1 MQMKEKERK
10 GIRMRVLLGLLL
22 LLAFLGGCKKKE
34 TEETKNDEN
43 SYRIY
48 YLNKDETATKTVSYR
63 PKAEDTDAL
72 IRELLEQ
79 LGEAPE
85 DASLQATLT
94 KTIFVTDYALESGQ
108 LTLHFDSAYKD
119 MSGIREIL
127 CRSAVVRTLCQIPD
141 VEYVSFLIADSPL
154 MDSDKNPIGQMNAD
168 SFVENTGD
176 AINEETVTALTLY
189 FANKTGDKLVKEKV
203 NVTGS
208 SNISVEKLVVESLIR
223 GPVSKD
229 TDYPTL
235 PSGTKILSIS
245 TKDGICYVN
254 LNSGF
259 LEQGYNVTEAVT
271 IYSLVDSLTELSGI
285 SKVQILVNGET
296 NLVYKESMRLD
307 TIYERNLDIIQ
318 QE

>member
-1 MQMKEKERK
+1 MKERGKK
-10 GIRMRVLLGLLL
+10 KIRLCGVLSLLL
-22 LLAFLGGCKKKE
+22 FLTLFSGCKKKE
-34 TEETKNDEN
+34 KTESKTDEGG
-43 SYRIY
+43 YQIY
-48 YLNKDETATKTVSYR
+48 YLNKDETATATVSYQ
-63 PKAEDTDAL
+63 PKAKDTDTL
-72 IRELLEQ
+72 IQELLEK
-79 LGEAPE
+79 LAETPEGGSMEAV
-85 DASLQATLT
+85 LT
-94 KTIFVTDYALESGQ
+94 DSIFVTDYALESGQ
-108 LTLHFDSAYKD
+108 LSLHFDPAYKD
-119 MSGIREIL
+119 MNGIREIL

-141 VEYVSFLIADSPL
+141 VEYVSFLIGDSPL
-154 MDSDKNPIGQMNAD
+154 MDSEKNPVGQMNAD

-176 AINEETVTALTLY
+176 AINEETVTTLTLY

-254 LNSGF
+254 LNEGF

-271 IYSLVDSLTELSGI
+271 IYSIVDSLTELSGI
-285 SKVQILVNGET
+285 VKVQILVNGET

-307 TIYERNLDIIQ
+307 TIYERNLDIIE

>member
-1 MQMKEKERK
+1 M
-10 GIRMRVLLGLLL
+10 L
-22 LLAFLGGCKKKE
+22 C
-34 TEETKNDEN
+34 
-43 SYRIY
+43 
-48 YLNKDETATKTVSYR
+48 
-63 PKAEDTDAL
+63 
-72 IRELLEQ
+72 LLEK
-79 LGEAPE
+79 LAETPEGGSMEAV
-85 DASLQATLT
+85 LT
-94 KTIFVTDYALESGQ
+94 DSIFVTDYALESGQ
-108 LTLHFDSAYKD
+108 LSLHFDPAYKD
-119 MSGIREIL
+119 MNGIREIL

-141 VEYVSFLIADSPL
+141 VEYVSFLIGDSPL
-154 MDSDKNPIGQMNAD
+154 MDSEKSPVGQMNAD

-176 AINEETVTALTLY
+176 AINEETVTTLTLY

-254 LNSGF
+254 LNEGF

-271 IYSLVDSLTELSGI
+271 IYSIVDSLTELSGI
-285 SKVQILVNGET
+285 VKVQILVNGET

-307 TIYERNLDIIQ
+307 TIYERNLDIIE